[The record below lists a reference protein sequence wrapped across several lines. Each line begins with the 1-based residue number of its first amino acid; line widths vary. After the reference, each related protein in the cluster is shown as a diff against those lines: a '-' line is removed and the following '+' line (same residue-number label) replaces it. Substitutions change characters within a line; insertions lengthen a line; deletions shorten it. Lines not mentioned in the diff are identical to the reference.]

1 MRHRRGFTLIELA
14 IVLVL
19 IGLLVGMGAGL
30 IGLLVKRVHY
40 NQTRERLDANVE
52 ALIGGFR
59 GCIPATDNASTAF
72 GYCNLSVLR
81 NRTDAWREDFL
92 CLVADEIANYNSYCD
107 ACARRTTSLKV
118 VDEMDNNATHE
129 NIAFVLISKGPDHR
143 LQTDIGNDTVEI
155 HVPGRA
161 YDDLVR
167 YVTLNE
173 LKAKL
178 KCEYAEERLRI
189 LNNELPYGF
198 VGSSYN
204 ATVYA
209 EGGVPFPS
217 DGKYRW
223 CVEDPNNVDNKGLDF
238 FCNGT
243 VAPSPNCSSEPEENW
258 PQCDNFT
265 LNGTPTSSRVYY
277 ITFWV
282 RDNNDPSGPDDNIAS
297 KTLVLTIHPQQGQQ
311 QAITCNYGDTITVTN
326 VGNTRYYE
334 KGTILGII
342 CWLTSSCFSFNSV
355 VLNQGDCLAVYTDAN
370 CRRRNLESTF
380 TYDDAYNADTSHD
393 CNATYNNGVLGD

>member
-209 EGGVPFPS
+209 EGGVPFP
-217 DGKYRW
+217 GGIYEW
-223 CVEDPNNVDNKGLDF
+223 CVNGSSYLNSANLTVTCNASLDDYSSP
-238 FCNGT
+238 CGNCSHVNISGIPNGT
-243 VAPSPNCSSEPEENW
+243 
-258 PQCDNFT
+258 DTFT
-265 LNGTPTSSRVYY
+265 L
-277 ITFWV
+277 TFMV
-282 RDNNDPSGPDDNIAS
+282 RDQDNNTTS
-297 KTLVLTIHPQQGQQ
+297 KTLSLTINPP
-311 QAITCNYGDTITVTN
+311 TN
-326 VGNTRYYE
+326 FQLGNGTRYEVYNQSGE
-334 KGTILGII
+334 DLYWGCECQDSCKWQNNTFWPDKLGPGECVEIFVRGRGDEGPGKRPDKGPGKQKCLQVATI
-342 CWLTSSCFSFNSV
+342 CYSDAVEADNNTDQKVKLTD
-355 VLNQGDCLAVYTDAN
+355 Q
-370 CRRRNLESTF
+370 
-380 TYDDAYNADTSHD
+380 YDLQDY
-393 CNATYNNGVLGD
+393 